1 MAFHQEFLRPSHIQE
16 GSHPNLLSLEEY
28 EAILEELEDARDARI
43 IAERRLDRGDTISL
57 EAFAE
62 ELKREGRIS
71 GWSSKIDDETRV
83 WLDADLGGFIGII

>member
-1 MAFHQEFLRPSHIQE
+1 MMPTNPPQTYVDET
-16 GSHPNLLSLEEY
+16 GKTNVLLSLEEY

-71 GWSSKIDDETRV
+71 G
-83 WLDADLGGFIGII
+83 